1 MSRSPRPLALRAR
14 FYSPSYSCVSV
25 FCCRLE
31 PPKQAERPDARA
43 YADRTSTDR
52 SEMGQMK
59 QQSMLLSQRQ
69 AMANRAADEMSA
81 FTSPRQPQ
89 PQRMQPQHELKLPL
103 QHTATSA
110 QVQAPSAHS
119 SIVQPRYP
127 VNATQQYLAPQ
138 PLAKDP
144 PVPSLLLNPP
154 QPGAA
159 HASDAFR
166 SNQPLRP
173 SSSAYSNVSSTAI
186 PFKASSATGMG
197 GNISSSGA
205 QPTAATA
212 SSLPSIQSPR
222 IGPNLRASVVSASP
236 ARPMSARSL
245 YASSGSSQS
254 RRTPVGLQNLG
265 NTCFMNA
272 VLQSLFASEPFIG
285 YFLDGQY
292 RRDVPTGPTPLT
304 SAFVRLLESAWGA
317 GGAASIVAPDAVK
330 SQLGRKNP
338 IFQGYAQQDSHEL
351 LRIFLDDIHEELSR
365 AKKPC
370 PYSFDDGKEHER
382 SIGENASRMWQN
394 FLARNGSIVSDLFTG
409 QFCSTVVCGTCG
421 YTSRCFDPF
430 MDLSV
435 PLPKSSASSAFSLS
449 GLFSSG
455 SRNGNADLGD
465 CLSILFG
472 QEELSGADAWCP
484 RVPLLPSPLLFSRA
498 AQVLCQVQDRQ
509 DRH

>member
-1 MSRSPRPLALRAR
+1 MSRSSCPFALHAH

-25 FCCRLE
+25 FCYRLE
-31 PPKQAERPDARA
+31 LPKQAERPDASAARA

-59 QQSMLLSQRQ
+59 QQSMILSQRQ

-81 FTSPRQPQ
+81 FTSPGQPQ
-89 PQRMQPQHELKLPL
+89 PLRTQP
-103 QHTATSA
+103 QHTATAA
-110 QVQAPSAHS
+110 QVQPPSAHS

-154 QPGAA
+154 QPVAA

-186 PFKASSATGMG
+186 PSKASSATGMS
-197 GNISSSGA
+197 GNISSCG
-205 QPTAATA
+205 TA

-245 YASSGSSQS
+245 FASSSSGQS

-465 CLSILFG
+465 CLNILFG

-484 RVPLLPSPLLFSRA
+484 RVPLLPSFLPPVLTRCAGSVPSAKKTGLPLKL
-498 AQVLCQVQDRQ
+498 
-509 DRH
+509 